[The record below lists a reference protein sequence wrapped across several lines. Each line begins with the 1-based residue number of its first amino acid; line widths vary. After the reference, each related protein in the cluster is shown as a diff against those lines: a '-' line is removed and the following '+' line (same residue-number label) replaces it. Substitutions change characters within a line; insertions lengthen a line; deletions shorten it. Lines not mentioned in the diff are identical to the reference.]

1 VNDQTNSLESITLTT
16 GTHFDQMSLDLDGSG
31 LDFGTLTSNMN
42 SNSYVPLTTA
52 SISSLTNTPIL
63 SVSSNTG
70 GISFGSNGIQRMTIG
85 SNGNIGIGTTSLSG
99 TLGVESTEDIV
110 ARQVKK
116 QLQPVLSRLAI
127 LEEPTQEV
135 LDAFESL
142 KLAYE
147 HYKTL
152 EALMSTE
159 VEKIKSKS

>member
-1 VNDQTNSLESITLTT
+1 MTNQPNTIDSITLTT
-16 GTHFDQMSLDLDGSG
+16 GTHYDQLSLDLDEPQTDINS
-31 LDFGTLTSNMN
+31 LISNIN
-42 SNSYVPLTTA
+42 SNAYSFQSIPPLTTTT
-52 SISSLTNTPIL
+52 I
-63 SVSSNTG
+63 SNTTSPS
-70 GISFGSNGIQRMTIG
+70 ITFGQNGIQRMTIG
-85 SNGNIGIGTTSLSG
+85 SNGNLGIGSTNLSG
-99 TLGVESTEDIV
+99 TLGVESMEDVV

-152 EALMSTE
+152 EALMSSE
-159 VEKIKSKS
+159 IEKIQSKS